1 MINLL
6 ILGAGA
12 LAEDVLD
19 FIESD
24 ASCAM
29 SGFIEGVDRSG
40 SGCGLHG
47 YPVHWIDD
55 IGDMAAD
62 HLILPAIGSVERR
75 VPIETLLEQGFRLH
89 TLAHARAYVAGSAAL
104 GRGVVVAPGAVV
116 AARSRIHDGVY
127 VNRAATIGHHT
138 TIGAYSTLC
147 PGVNIGGKC
156 AIGEGVFLGIGATVI
171 DRITIADGAFI
182 AAGALVT
189 EDVGAGARVAPA
201 PSRPRVP

>member
-24 ASCAM
+24 ASCAL
-29 SGFIEGVDRSG
+29 SGFVEGVDRPG
-40 SGCGLHG
+40 SGREIHG

-55 IGDMAAD
+55 IADMAAD
-62 HLILPAIGSVERR
+62 HLILPAIGSVARR
-75 VPIETLLEQGFRLH
+75 VPVETLLEQGFRLH
-89 TLAHARAYVAGSAAL
+89 TLVHARAYVAGSAAL
-104 GRGVVVAPGAVV
+104 GAGIVVAPGAVV
-116 AARSRIHDGVY
+116 AARCHIGEGVY

-138 TIGAYSTLC
+138 TVGAYSTVC
-147 PGVNIGGKC
+147 PGVNVGGRC
-156 AIGEGVFLGIGATVI
+156 AIGDGVFLGIGATVI
-171 DRITIADGAFI
+171 DRITIGDGAFV

-189 EDVGAGARVAPA
+189 EDVGAGARVAPLRRRA
-201 PSRPRVP
+201 P